1 MEISPITHIFYA
13 MKELDKDIKAK
24 TGAAI
29 SGSGNLTTRCSG
41 TAGIRSIDSQTLGSG
56 FTTFSAERRSN
67 YHRGAHSF
75 Q

>member
-29 SGSGNLTTRCSG
+29 SGSG
-41 TAGIRSIDSQTLGSG
+41 
-56 FTTFSAERRSN
+56 
-67 YHRGAHSF
+67 
-75 Q
+75 